1 MEEFNGDLR
10 DRHWCFICPSKF
22 ICDDPSVQISG
33 TRGQQATPETLS
45 QVQSTLSAMNIQPKS
60 AVLENGSILVRLESS
75 EQQLPAKEKSQALG
89 NNYSV
94 ALNLA
99 PATPQWLSDIGG
111 SPMKRGLDLLG
122 GVRFLMEV
130 DMNTA
135 LAKQQDTLQDSLR
148 SDFVKK
154 NCNIKRSK
162 KAKILQLRLNLP
174 ITIPPKSSAFSA
186 SLSPNA

>member
-1 MEEFNGDLR
+1 MARF
-10 DRHWCFICPSKF
+10 
-22 ICDDPSVQISG
+22 
-33 TRGQQATPETLS
+33 
-45 QVQSTLSAMNIQPKS
+45 
-60 AVLENGSILVRLESS
+60 LVRLEKQRTAIACQRKIS
-75 EQQLPAKEKSQALG
+75 EALG

-148 SDFVKK
+148 SDFRKEKLQYQAV
-154 NCNIKRSK
+154 K

-174 ITIPPKSSAFSA
+174 ITIPPKKQCV
-186 SLSPNA
+186 